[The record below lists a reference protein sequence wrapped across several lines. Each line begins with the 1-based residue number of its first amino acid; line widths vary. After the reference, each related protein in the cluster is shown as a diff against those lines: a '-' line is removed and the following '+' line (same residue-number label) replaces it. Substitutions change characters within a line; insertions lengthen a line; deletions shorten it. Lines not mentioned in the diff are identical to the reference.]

1 MNNEIIVPAI
11 VLAAIPLVV
20 FLLREFLTASIR
32 EKVRADFE
40 TRIEAVRSDM
50 RKTEENLRSDLRTKE
65 AQIAALR
72 DGALEGLSK
81 RQAILSTRRI
91 EALEKVW
98 EKFNSLGRLKFGA
111 MSFARL
117 NIEEIEKLNSG
128 DENIRKF
135 VETLSV
141 GDVVETM
148 KDVSG
153 SNERL
158 HLPDI
163 VWAIYSAYSSILV
176 TCHVHMKA
184 LSAGIAG
191 ASKLIKW
198 DKVSE
203 LAKVVL
209 PHQSEFIDQYGST
222 GLPHLL
228 DEIEELMLKEIR
240 RSLDGNEQ
248 DEEAIQ
254 RSAAIMQKV
263 EGVFADV
270 GVKPTP

>member
-1 MNNEIIVPAI
+1 MNPDILAPLSVLVALPVAI
-11 VLAAIPLVV
+11 
-20 FLLREFLTASIR
+20 FLLREFLTATIR

-40 TRIEAVRSDM
+40 TRIETVRSDM
-50 RKTEENLRSDLRTKE
+50 RKAEENLRGDLRAKE

-72 DGALEGLSK
+72 DGALSGLSQ
-81 RQAILSTRRI
+81 RQGILSTRRI
-91 EALEKVW
+91 EALEKIW
-98 EKFNSLGRLKFGA
+98 EKFGSLGNLKFGA
-111 MSFARL
+111 QSFARL
-117 NIEEIEKLNSG
+117 NIEEIEKLNVG
-128 DENIRKF
+128 DPNIRKF
-135 VETLSV
+135 IETLSV

-148 KDVSG
+148 KGVKG

-184 LSAGIAG
+184 LSAGISD

-209 PHQSEFIDQYGST
+209 PHQSKFIDQYGSA

-228 DEIEELMLKEIR
+228 DEMEDLMFKEIR
-240 RSLDGNEQ
+240 KSLNGDEQ
-248 DEEAIQ
+248 DDDAIQ

-263 EGVFADV
+263 EGVLANA
-270 GVKPTP
+270 GVKSD

>member
-1 MNNEIIVPAI
+1 MNPDIIVLVI
-11 VLAAIPLVV
+11 FFGAIPVV
-20 FLLREFLTASIR
+20 IFLLREFLTASIR
-32 EKVRADFE
+32 ERVRADFE

-50 RKTEENLRSDLRTKE
+50 RKTEENLRSDLRAKE

-72 DGALEGLSK
+72 DDALSGLSK

-98 EKFNSLGRLKFGA
+98 EKFNSLGNLKFGA

-117 NIEEIEKLNSG
+117 NVEEIEKLNAG
-128 DENIRKF
+128 DANIRKF

-148 KDVSG
+148 KGVQG
-153 SNERL
+153 ANERL

-163 VWAIYSAYSSILV
+163 VWAIYSAYKSIVV

-184 LSAGIAG
+184 LSAGILD
-191 ASKLIKW
+191 ASRLIKW

-203 LAKVVL
+203 LAKLVL
-209 PHQSEFIDQYGST
+209 PHQSNFIDQYGSA

-228 DEIEELMLKEIR
+228 DEIEELMFKEIR
-240 RSLDGNEQ
+240 QSLDGNEQ
-248 DEEAIQ
+248 DDEAIR

-263 EGVFADV
+263 DRVLANV
-270 GVKPTP
+270 GIKPD